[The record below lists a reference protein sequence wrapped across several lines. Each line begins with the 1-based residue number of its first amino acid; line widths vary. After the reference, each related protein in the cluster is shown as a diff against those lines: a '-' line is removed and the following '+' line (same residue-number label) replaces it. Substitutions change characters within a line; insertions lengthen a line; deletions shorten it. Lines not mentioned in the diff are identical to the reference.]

1 MTVVI
6 DESLVPGGWFI
17 GLSTGRVVD
26 LTKLSPDDI
35 DIEVIAHSLSLQ
47 CRYMGHCAHHYSV
60 AQHCVLVCDSITKAI
75 GVESRASLAG
85 LLHDA
90 SEAYLHDLVRA
101 IKVGLRQEGSRWL
114 ELESSIQ
121 SMVYLKYGL
130 HNHFQYHNLIK
141 EWDNRVLRDEVDQLF
156 KKSPEW
162 SDLVNKIAPAGVT
175 IERMNPSKAK
185 ALFLERFEC
194 LKQLSQ

>member
-1 MTVVI
+1 MI
-6 DESLVPGGWFI
+6 DESLVRNGWDI
-17 GLSTGRVVD
+17 VLSNGRFVD
-26 LTKLSPDDI
+26 LTRLSPDDI

-60 AQHCVLVCDSITKAI
+60 AQHSVLVCDSITKSVGI
-75 GVESRASLAG
+75 ESKASLAG

-90 SEAYLHDLVRA
+90 SEAYLHDLVRS
-101 IKVGLRQEGSRWL
+101 IKVGLRKEGSAWIDL
-114 ELESSIQ
+114 ENSIQ
-121 SMVYLKYGL
+121 AMIYLRYGL
-130 HNHFQYHNLIK
+130 HNHHQYHKTIK

-156 KKSPEW
+156 PRSECWTELLKEIPT
-162 SDLVNKIAPAGVT
+162 AGVT